1 MTLRWCAI
9 VAASTPLICVP
20 PFEGVSS
27 PPYSPHKTFSQ
38 YSSTTEGSVRRFAM
52 CCCAVVLVGCSQS
65 KDQPA
70 MDEMA
75 DTTAVAAPVPIALAD
90 VAGKWSVRL
99 MPESGDSTLLSYD
112 MVATADT
119 SGWAFNFPK
128 RKPVPLRVVAVDGD
142 SIVTEAGPFE
152 SNLRKGVKV
161 TSRTVSRLQDGKLVG
176 ATTARYATSGPDT
189 VAHFRFEGTRA
200 P

>member
-1 MTLRWCAI
+1 M
-9 VAASTPLICVP
+9 
-20 PFEGVSS
+20 
-27 PPYSPHKTFSQ
+27 
-38 YSSTTEGSVRRFAM
+38 RRFAM
-52 CCCAVVLVGCSQS
+52 CCCAVAVVGCSQS

-70 MDEMA
+70 TDEMA
-75 DTTAVAAPVPIALAD
+75 DTTAMAAAPAPIALAD

-99 MPESGDSTLLSYD
+99 MPESGDSTVLSYE

-152 SNLRKGVKV
+152 SNLRKDVQV
-161 TSRTVSRLQDGKLVG
+161 TMSRTVSRLQDGKLVG
-176 ATTARYATSGPDT
+176 ATTAHYKTTGPDT
-189 VAHFRFEGTRA
+189 VAQFRFEGTRA

>member
-1 MTLRWCAI
+1 
-9 VAASTPLICVP
+9 
-20 PFEGVSS
+20 
-27 PPYSPHKTFSQ
+27 
-38 YSSTTEGSVRRFAM
+38 VRRFAM
-52 CCCAVVLVGCSQS
+52 CCCAVAVVGCSQS

-70 MDEMA
+70 TDEMA
-75 DTTAVAAPVPIALAD
+75 DTAMAAAPAPIALAD

-99 MPESGDSTLLSYD
+99 MPESGDSAVLSYE

-142 SIVTEAGPFE
+142 SVVTEAGPFE
-152 SNLRKGVKV
+152 SNLRKGVQV
-161 TSRTVSRLQDGKLVG
+161 TMSRTVSRLQDGKLVG
-176 ATTARYATSGPDT
+176 ATTAHYATSGPDS